1 MFFKKKSIM
10 AVFMALSV
18 AAPAVYATPD
28 EKKPESWLHRVTG
41 GLSYR
46 QMAVPVVT
54 GVISGYVGGSIAMET
69 CREIEARHSNPLY
82 PITGVIGLTG
92 AIVMVRQPID
102 ILFQKMTKEN
112 EDAWIVDTHGR
123 LIDRVKVQERAEL
136 QRIALGSID
145 VACFAATFCSTLI
158 YKLSNRN

>member
-1 MFFKKKSIM
+1 MLFKKKSIM

-18 AAPAVYATPD
+18 AAPAVYANPD

-46 QMAVPVVT
+46 QMAVPVAM

-69 CREIEARHSNPLY
+69 CREIEARHDNPLY
-82 PITGVIGLTG
+82 PITGVLGLIG

-102 ILFQKMTKEN
+102 ILFQKMTTEN
-112 EDAWIVDTHGR
+112 EGAWIVDNHGK
-123 LIDRVKVQERAEL
+123 LLDTVEIQEKAER
-136 QRIALGSID
+136 QRIALGCMD
-145 VACFAATFCSTLI
+145 VTFLTVFWSTLV
-158 YKLSNRN
+158 YKLNNRN